1 MTKSSGATILLA
13 APVLLA
19 LSTGCGAGAAKQ
31 APDAAEPA
39 AEMPADAGGDA
50 EVNSAEPA
58 TVDEAAADFESA
70 ESSLEGLL
78 VGGAADEPTAPA
90 PTPDGGSTNT
100 TPEAR
105 PYSAAGGRCS
115 RACRALASMRRSAN
129 RLCGLTSQ
137 DDPRCVNVVDR
148 LERAEQRVKANCPS
162 CSS

>member
-1 MTKSSGATILLA
+1 MTKTSGATSLLA
-13 APVLLA
+13 VPVLLA
-19 LSTGCGAGAAKQ
+19 LSNGCGAGAAKQ

-39 AEMPADAGGDA
+39 TEMPADAGGDA
-50 EVNSAEPA
+50 EVSSAEPA

-78 VGGAADEPTAPA
+78 VDAADESVAPA
-90 PTPDGGSTNT
+90 PTPDGGSPQTS
-100 TPEAR
+100 PAAR
-105 PYSAAGGRCS
+105 PYAAGGGRCT